1 MTEKE
6 LAALETAAKATTPGP
21 WRTEGYSILRYSD
34 GIASAQSNGSPEI
47 CNVLLDGD
55 YDPKTRHERALHN
68 AAFIAAANPAAV
80 LDLIAELRQAR
91 AERDWI
97 AGHCDGVPC
106 NGASCPYPP
115 SKEMGRCIRTPQR
128 QCWLDAAKEATCLRI

>member
-6 LAALETAAKATTPGP
+6 LDALETVGQDATPGP

-80 LDLIAELRQAR
+80 LELIAELRQAR
-91 AERDWI
+91 RERDWLAEKNQDAPCELGMKCLHPDSRFI
-97 AGHCDGVPC
+97 CDP
-106 NGASCPYPP
+106 A
-115 SKEMGRCIRTPQR
+115 E
-128 QCWLDAAKEATCLRI
+128 CWLELAAKEDICQQI

>member
-1 MTEKE
+1 MTDDQ
-6 LAALETAAKATTPGP
+6 LDALEAAAKAATRGP
-21 WRTEGYSILRYSD
+21 WTW
-34 GIASAQSNGSPEI
+34 NGLSVEADEFDLCSCVDWRSPI
-47 CNVLLDGD
+47 NRNGQ
-55 YDPKTRHERALHN
+55 AN
-68 AAFIAAANPAAV
+68 ACYIAAANPAAV
-80 LDLIAELRQAR
+80 LELIAELRQAR

-128 QCWLDAAKEATCLRI
+128 QCWLDAAKEATCPKN

>member
-1 MTEKE
+1 MTDVE
-6 LAALETAAKATTPGP
+6 LSALEAAAKATTPGP
-21 WRTEGYSILRYSD
+21 WRTEGYSILRNSD

-68 AAFIAAANPAAV
+68 AAYIAAANPAAV

-97 AGHCDGVPC
+97 ARKYTDAF
-106 NGASCPYPP
+106 N
-115 SKEMGRCIRTPQR
+115 MLGRHDRMTFIK
-128 QCWLDAAKEATCLRI
+128 AISIAKESTCQKN